1 MALRLPGLQPV
12 HTVART
18 RDLPRRPGASPRWR
32 YAYRGDS
39 RCHTVAG
46 QGIYPAARES
56 LPGGATLTGATAG
69 AHRSPGK
76 GFTPPPGNLSPVALR
91 LPGRQPVHTVARTRD
106 LPRCPGRNRFVGQVR
121 RSRHLAKNGH
131 HGAPGYS
138 TSSSH
143 FCAGVR
149 RLAVSGFNQSRWS
162 CCALSWRSMY
172 KPCSTRLLL
181 PVILQVPPCQVC
193 AL

>member
-1 MALRLPGLQPV
+1 MALRLPGLQPMPHRSPDKGFTPLPGSLSPLALRLPGLQPV
-12 HTVART
+12 HTVALT
-18 RDLPRRPGASPRWR
+18 RNLPRRPGASPRWR
-32 YAYRGDS
+32 YAYRGYS

-76 GFTPPPGNLSPVALR
+76 GFTPPPGS
-91 LPGRQPVHTVARTRD
+91 
-106 LPRCPGRNRFVGQVR
+106 NRFVGQVR

>member
-1 MALRLPGLQPV
+1 MTLRLPGLQPV

-18 RDLPRRPGASPRWR
+18 RDLPRRQGISPRWR

-39 RCHTVAG
+39 RCHTVA
-46 QGIYPAARES
+46 RTRN
-56 LPGGATLTGATAG
+56 LPRCPGA
-69 AHRSPGK
+69 SPRWRWAYRGY
-76 GFTPPPGNLSPVALR
+76 SR
-91 LPGRQPVHTVARTRD
+91 CHTVARARD